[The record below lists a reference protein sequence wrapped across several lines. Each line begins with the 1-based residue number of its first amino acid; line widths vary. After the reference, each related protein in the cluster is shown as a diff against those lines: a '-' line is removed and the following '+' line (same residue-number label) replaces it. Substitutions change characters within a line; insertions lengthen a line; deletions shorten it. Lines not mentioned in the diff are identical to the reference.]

1 VQGSAVEEDVASG
14 ARTLRVPRP
23 RISGARSL
31 MGDMFFLERLRA
43 HDLVMYSVSCPL
55 NPG

>member
-31 MGDMFFLERLRA
+31 MGDMFFGQTSGARSSY
-43 HDLVMYSVSCPL
+43 V
-55 NPG
+55 

>member
-31 MGDMFFLERLRA
+31 MGDMFFGETSGARSSY
-43 HDLVMYSVSCPL
+43 V
-55 NPG
+55 